1 MNHRAYL
8 ALAIPLTISTMTTP
22 LLGAVDT
29 AVVGQLPDPA
39 YIGGVAVGTLIF
51 NTLYWV
57 FGFLRVSTS
66 AFAAQANG
74 ASDPVQG
81 VLALSRPFLLAVIVG
96 ICFILLQWP
105 IEYGALL
112 LISPDSDVSRF
123 AAEYFRIRIWGAPF
137 TLMNYVILGWL
148 MGMAKIK
155 ESLFLQVLMNVLNMI
170 LAILFV
176 HVFSFAVKG
185 VATAAL
191 IAEVTAFVLGLVI
204 VLKASGFEWKI
215 PSIQELIDIQSMKKM
230 FNVNKDLFIRT
241 ICLLVVINMFTAKG
255 ASFGTTFLAA
265 NAVLFQIHYIMAY
278 FFEGLANASSILV
291 GKAVGSN
298 DKDLYKKTLTLSK
311 QWSVITAFLIACI
324 YGLFQE
330 QIIGLFTNLPNVIDL
345 SIEYGTWLIIYP
357 FAACFGLVIYG
368 VFTGATEIAPVRNS
382 MFYAMIVYIIIQIT
396 ATPIWHNHGL
406 WLAFIIYTI
415 GRSGFLIMYT
425 PRLNKKLFHLVQGDR
440 SHGSPLKDHEDSPA
454 SQ

>member
-1 MNHRAYL
+1 MNHRTYL
-8 ALAIPLTISTMTTP
+8 TLAIPLTISTMTTP

-29 AVVGQLPDPA
+29 AVVGQLPAPA

-74 ASDPVQG
+74 ASDPDQG

-96 ICFILLQWP
+96 LLFILLQWP
-105 IEYGALL
+105 IEHAALL
-112 LISPDSDVSRF
+112 VISPDADVSRF
-123 AAEYFRIRIWGAPF
+123 AIEYFRIRIWGAPF

-155 ESLFLQVLMNVLNMI
+155 ESLCLQILTNVLNMF

-176 HVFSFAVKG
+176 HVFSFDVQG
-185 VATAAL
+185 VATATL
-191 IAEVTAFVLGLVI
+191 IAEVTAFILGVFI
-204 VLKASGFEWKI
+204 ILKASPFKWKM
-215 PSIQELIDIQSMKKM
+215 PSIQVLMDTNSMKRM

-255 ASFGTTFLAA
+255 ASFGTEFLAA

-278 FFEGLANASSILV
+278 FFDGFANASSILV

-298 DKDLYKKTLTLSK
+298 DKELYKKILTLSR
-311 QWSVITAFLIACI
+311 QWSVITAVTIASL
-324 YGLFQE
+324 YALFQE
-330 QIIGLFTNLPNVIDL
+330 QVIGLFTNLPDVIEL
-345 SIEYGTWLIIYP
+345 SLTYGVWLIIYP
-357 FAACFGLVIYG
+357 FVACFGLVLYG

-382 MFYAMIVYIIIQIT
+382 MIYAMIVYIIIQIT

-415 GRSGFLIMYT
+415 GRSGFLVMYT
-425 PRLNKKLFHLVQGDR
+425 PQLNKKLLQ
-440 SHGSPLKDHEDSPA
+440 LKGEG
-454 SQ
+454 

>member
-29 AVVGQLPDPA
+29 AVVGQLPDSA

-66 AFAAQANG
+66 AFAAQASG
-74 ASDPVQG
+74 ASDPAQG
-81 VLALSRPFLLAVIVG
+81 ILALARPFLLAVVVG
-96 ICFILLQWP
+96 VCFILLQWP
-105 IEYGALL
+105 IEYGALIL
-112 LISPDSDVSRF
+112 FSSDSDVTKF
-123 AAEYFRIRIWGAPF
+123 AAEYFRIRIWGAPI

-155 ESLFLQVLMNVLNMI
+155 ESLCLQVLMNVLNMI

-185 VATAAL
+185 VAAATL
-191 IAEVTAFVLGLVI
+191 IAEVTAFFVGLLI
-204 VLKASGFEWKI
+204 IMKASPFTWRL
-215 PSIQELIDIQSMKKM
+215 PSFQELVDTQSMKKM

-255 ASFGTTFLAA
+255 ASFGTDLLAA

-278 FFEGLANASSILV
+278 FFEGFANATSILV
-291 GKAVGSN
+291 GKAVGAN
-298 DKDLYKKTLTLSK
+298 DKELYEKTLTLSK
-311 QWSVITAFLIACI
+311 QWSVITAVVIASI

-330 QIIGLFTNLPNVIDL
+330 QIIALFTNLPNVIQL
-345 SIEYGTWLIIYP
+345 STVYGTWLILYP

-382 MFYAMIVYIIIQIT
+382 MIYAMIVYILIQIT
-396 ATPIWHNHGL
+396 ATPNWHNHGL
-406 WLAFIIYTI
+406 WLAFIVYTI
-415 GRSGFLIMYT
+415 GRSGFLFMYI
-425 PRLNKKLFHLVQGDR
+425 PRLNKKLLYVMK
-440 SHGSPLKDHEDSPA
+440 GS
-454 SQ
+454 

>member
-1 MNHRAYL
+1 MNHRTYL
-8 ALAIPLTISTMTTP
+8 TLAIPLTISTMTTP

-29 AVVGQLPDPA
+29 AVIGQLSAPA
-39 YIGGVAVGTLIF
+39 YIAGVAVGTLIF

-74 ASDPVQG
+74 ASDPDQG
-81 VLALSRPFLLAVIVG
+81 VLALSRPFLLALIVG
-96 ICFILLQWP
+96 VLFILLQWP
-105 IEYGALL
+105 IEHTALL
-112 LISPDSDVSRF
+112 VISPDADVSRF
-123 AAEYFRIRIWGAPF
+123 AVEYFRIRIWGAPF

-148 MGMAKIK
+148 MGMAKIR
-155 ESLFLQVLMNVLNMI
+155 ESLCLQILTNVLNML

-176 HVFSFAVKG
+176 HVFSFDVQG
-185 VATAAL
+185 VATATL
-191 IAEVTAFVLGLVI
+191 ITEVTAFILGLFI
-204 VLKASGFEWKI
+204 ILKVSPFKWKM
-215 PSIQELIDIQSMKKM
+215 PSIQALIDTNSTKRM

-255 ASFGTTFLAA
+255 ASFGTEFLAA

-278 FFEGLANASSILV
+278 FFDGFANASSILV

-298 DKDLYKKTLTLSK
+298 DKELFKKTLTLSR
-311 QWSVITAFLIACI
+311 QWSIITAVIIASL
-324 YGLFQE
+324 YALFQK
-330 QIIGLFTNLPNVIDL
+330 QVIGLFTNLPDVIEL
-345 SIEYGTWLIIYP
+345 SLTYGVWLIIYP
-357 FAACFGLVIYG
+357 FVACFGLVLYG

-382 MFYAMIVYIIIQIT
+382 MIYAMVVYIIIQIT

-415 GRSGFLIMYT
+415 GRSGFLVMYT
-425 PRLNKKLFHLVQGDR
+425 PQLNKKLVE
-440 SHGSPLKDHEDSPA
+440 LKGEG
-454 SQ
+454 

>member
-1 MNHRAYL
+1 MNHRTYL
-8 ALAIPLTISTMTTP
+8 TLAIPLTISTMTTP

-29 AVVGQLPDPA
+29 AVVGQLPAPA

-74 ASDPVQG
+74 ASDPDQG

-96 ICFILLQWP
+96 LLFILLQWP
-105 IEYGALL
+105 IEHAALL
-112 LISPDSDVSRF
+112 VISPDADVSRF
-123 AAEYFRIRIWGAPF
+123 AVEYFRIRIWGAPF

-155 ESLFLQVLMNVLNMI
+155 ESLCLQILTNVLNML

-176 HVFSFAVKG
+176 HVFSFDVQG
-185 VATAAL
+185 VATATL
-191 IAEVTAFVLGLVI
+191 IAEVTAFILGVFI
-204 VLKASGFEWKI
+204 ILKASPFKWKM
-215 PSIQELIDIQSMKKM
+215 PSIQALMDTNSMKRM

-255 ASFGTTFLAA
+255 ASFGTEFLAA

-278 FFEGLANASSILV
+278 FFDGFANASSILV

-298 DKDLYKKTLTLSK
+298 DKELYKKILTLSR
-311 QWSVITAFLIACI
+311 QWSVITAVTIAGL
-324 YGLFQE
+324 YALFQE
-330 QIIGLFTNLPNVIDL
+330 QVIGLFTNLPDVIEL
-345 SIEYGTWLIIYP
+345 SLTYGVWLIIYP
-357 FAACFGLVIYG
+357 FVACFGLVLYG

-382 MFYAMIVYIIIQIT
+382 MIYAMIVYIIIQIT

-415 GRSGFLIMYT
+415 GRSGFLVMYT
-425 PRLNKKLFHLVQGDR
+425 PQLNKKLLQ
-440 SHGSPLKDHEDSPA
+440 LKGEG
-454 SQ
+454 

>member
-1 MNHRAYL
+1 MNHRTYL
-8 ALAIPLTISTMTTP
+8 TLAIPLTISTMTTP

-29 AVVGQLPDPA
+29 AVVGQLSAPA
-39 YIGGVAVGTLIF
+39 YIAGVAVGTLIF

-74 ASDPVQG
+74 ASDPDQG
-81 VLALSRPFLLAVIVG
+81 VLALSRPFLLALIVG
-96 ICFILLQWP
+96 MLFILLQWP
-105 IEYGALL
+105 IEHAALL
-112 LISPDSDVSRF
+112 VISPDADVSRF
-123 AAEYFRIRIWGAPF
+123 AVEYFRIRIWGAPF

-148 MGMAKIK
+148 MGMAKIR
-155 ESLFLQVLMNVLNMI
+155 ESLCLQILTNVLNML

-176 HVFSFAVKG
+176 HVFSFDVQG
-185 VATAAL
+185 VATATL
-191 IAEVTAFVLGLVI
+191 IAEVTAFILGLFI
-204 VLKASGFEWKI
+204 ILKVSPFKWKM
-215 PSIQELIDIQSMKKM
+215 PSIQALIDTNSTKRM

-255 ASFGTTFLAA
+255 ASFGTEFLAA

-278 FFEGLANASSILV
+278 FFDGFANASSILV

-298 DKDLYKKTLTLSK
+298 DKELFKKTLTLSR
-311 QWSVITAFLIACI
+311 QWSIITAVIIASL
-324 YGLFQE
+324 YALFQK
-330 QIIGLFTNLPNVIDL
+330 QVVGLFTNLPDVIEL
-345 SIEYGTWLIIYP
+345 SLTYGVWLIIYP
-357 FAACFGLVIYG
+357 FVACFGLVLYG

-382 MFYAMIVYIIIQIT
+382 MIYAMVVYIIIQIT

-415 GRSGFLIMYT
+415 GRSGFLVMYT
-425 PRLNKKLFHLVQGDR
+425 PRLNKKLVE
-440 SHGSPLKDHEDSPA
+440 LKGEG
-454 SQ
+454 

>member
-29 AVVGQLPDPA
+29 AVVGQLPDSA

-66 AFAAQANG
+66 AFAAQASG
-74 ASDPVQG
+74 ASDPAQG
-81 VLALSRPFLLAVIVG
+81 ILALARPFLLAVAVG
-96 ICFILLQWP
+96 VCFILLQWP
-105 IEYGALL
+105 IEYGALIL
-112 LISPDSDVSRF
+112 FSSDSDVTKF

-185 VATAAL
+185 VAAAAL
-191 IAEVTAFVLGLVI
+191 IAEVTAFILGLLI
-204 VLKASGFEWKI
+204 IMKASPFKWRL
-215 PSIQELIDIQSMKKM
+215 PSFQELVDTQSMKKM

-255 ASFGTTFLAA
+255 ASFGTDLLAA

-278 FFEGLANASSILV
+278 FFEGFANATSILI
-291 GKAVGSN
+291 GKAVGAS
-298 DKDLYKKTLTLSK
+298 DKELYKKTLTLSK
-311 QWSVITAFLIACI
+311 QWSVITAVVIASV

-330 QIIGLFTNLPNVIDL
+330 QIISLFTNLPRVLEL
-345 SIEYGTWLIIYP
+345 STTYGTWLILYP

-368 VFTGATEIAPVRNS
+368 AFTGATEIAPVRNS
-382 MFYAMIVYIIIQIT
+382 MFYAMIVYILIQIT

-406 WLAFIIYTI
+406 WLAFIVYTI
-415 GRSGFLIMYT
+415 GRSGFLVMYT
-425 PRLNKKLFHLVQGDR
+425 PRLNKKMLYVMKGI
-440 SHGSPLKDHEDSPA
+440 
-454 SQ
+454 

>member
-8 ALAIPLTISTMTTP
+8 TLAIPLTISTMTTP

-66 AFAAQANG
+66 AFAAQASG
-74 ASDPVQG
+74 ASDPAQG
-81 VLALSRPFLLAVIVG
+81 ILALSRPFLLAVIVG
-96 ICFILLQWP
+96 MCFILLQWP
-105 IEYGALL
+105 IEYAALIL
-112 LISPDSDVSRF
+112 FSSDSDVTKF

-137 TLMNYVILGWL
+137 TLLNYVILGWL

-155 ESLFLQVLMNVLNMI
+155 ESLCLQVLMNVLNMI

-185 VATAAL
+185 VATATL
-191 IAEVTAFVLGLVI
+191 IAEITAFVLGLLI
-204 VLKASGFEWKI
+204 VMKASSFDWKI
-215 PSIQELIDIQSMKKM
+215 LSIQALIDTQSMRKM

-255 ASFGTTFLAA
+255 ASFGTEFLAA

-278 FFEGLANASSILV
+278 FFDGFANASSILV

-298 DKDLYKKTLTLSK
+298 DKKLYKKTLSLSR
-311 QWSVITAFLIACI
+311 QWSVIMAFILASI

-330 QIIGLFTNLPNVIDL
+330 QIIELFTNLPSVIEL
-345 SIEYGTWLIIYP
+345 SIKYGSWLIIYP
-357 FAACFGLVIYG
+357 FAACLGLVIYG

-382 MFYAMIVYIIIQIT
+382 MIYAMIIYIVIQIT
-396 ATPIWHNHGL
+396 VTPIWHNHGL
-406 WLAFIIYTI
+406 WLAFIVYTI
-415 GRSGFLIMYT
+415 GRSGFLVMYT
-425 PRLNKKLFHLVQGDR
+425 PRLNEKLWN
-440 SHGSPLKDHEDSPA
+440 LKEGVER
-454 SQ
+454 

>member
-1 MNHRAYL
+1 
-8 ALAIPLTISTMTTP
+8 MTTP

-81 VLALSRPFLLAVIVG
+81 ILALSRPFLLAVLVG
-96 ICFILLQWP
+96 VCFILLQWP
-105 IEYGALL
+105 IEYGALIL
-112 LISPDSDVSRF
+112 FSSDSDVTKF

-155 ESLFLQVLMNVLNMI
+155 ESLCLQVLMNVLNMI

-185 VATAAL
+185 VAVAAL
-191 IAEVTAFVLGLVI
+191 IAEVTAFIFGLLI
-204 VLKASGFEWKI
+204 VMKASPFKWRL
-215 PSIQELIDIQSMKKM
+215 PSFQELIDTQSMKKM
-230 FNVNKDLFIRT
+230 LNVNKDLFIRT

-255 ASFGTTFLAA
+255 ASFGTNLLAA

-278 FFEGLANASSILV
+278 FFEGFANATSILV
-291 GKAVGSN
+291 GKAVGAN
-298 DKDLYKKTLTLSK
+298 DKELYNKTLTLSK
-311 QWSVITAFLIACI
+311 QWSVITAVVIACI

-330 QIIGLFTNLPNVIDL
+330 KIIALFTNLPRVLEL
-345 SIEYGTWLIIYP
+345 STTYGTWLFLYP

-368 VFTGATEIAPVRNS
+368 VFTGATEIVPVRNS
-382 MFYAMIVYIIIQIT
+382 MFYAMIVYILIQIT

-406 WLAFIIYTI
+406 WLAFIVYTI
-415 GRSGFLIMYT
+415 GRSGFLVMYT
-425 PRLNKKLFHLVQGDR
+425 PKLNKKLLYVMR
-440 SHGSPLKDHEDSPA
+440 EI
-454 SQ
+454 

>member
-8 ALAIPLTISTMTTP
+8 TLAIPLTVSTMTTP

-51 NTLYWV
+51 NTLYWL

-74 ASDPVQG
+74 ASDPAQG

-96 ICFILLQWP
+96 MCFILLQWP

-112 LISPDSDVSRF
+112 LIAPDSDVSKF
-123 AAEYFRIRIWGAPF
+123 AVEYFRIRIWGAPF
-137 TLMNYVILGWL
+137 TLMNYVLLGWL

-155 ESLFLQVLMNVLNMI
+155 ESLYLQVLMNVLNMI

-185 VATAAL
+185 VATATL
-191 IAEVTAFVLGLVI
+191 IAEITAFILGLLI
-204 VLKASGFEWKI
+204 VSKASPFKWKI
-215 PSIQELIDIQSMKKM
+215 PSIQTLIDTESMKKM

-255 ASFGTTFLAA
+255 ASFGTEFLAA

-278 FFEGLANASSILV
+278 FFDGFANASSILV

-298 DKDLYKKTLTLSK
+298 DENLYKKTLTLSR
-311 QWSVITAFLIACI
+311 QWSVITAFIIACI

-330 QIIGLFTNLPNVIDL
+330 QIIGLFTNLPSVIEL
-345 SIEYGTWLIIYP
+345 STKYGGWLIIYP

-382 MFYAMIVYIIIQIT
+382 MFYAMIVYILVQIT
-396 ATPIWHNHGL
+396 VTPIWHNHGL
-406 WLAFIIYTI
+406 WLAFILYTF
-415 GRSGFLIMYT
+415 GRSGFLVMYT
-425 PRLNKKLFHLVQGDR
+425 PRLNKRLL
-440 SHGSPLKDHEDSPA
+440 SLKEGI
-454 SQ
+454 

>member
-1 MNHRAYL
+1 MNHRTYL
-8 ALAIPLTISTMTTP
+8 TLAIPLTISTMTTP

-29 AVVGQLPDPA
+29 AVVGQFPAPA

-74 ASDPVQG
+74 ASDPDQG

-96 ICFILLQWP
+96 LLFILLQWP
-105 IEYGALL
+105 IEHAALL
-112 LISPDSDVSRF
+112 IISPDADVSRF
-123 AAEYFRIRIWGAPF
+123 AVEYFRIRIWGAPF

-155 ESLFLQVLMNVLNMI
+155 ESLCLQILTNVLNMF

-176 HVFSFAVKG
+176 HVFSFDVQG
-185 VATAAL
+185 VATATL
-191 IAEVTAFVLGLVI
+191 IAEVTAFILGVFI
-204 VLKASGFEWKI
+204 ILKASPFKWKM
-215 PSIQELIDIQSMKKM
+215 PSIQALMDTNSMKRM

-255 ASFGTTFLAA
+255 ASFGTEFLAA

-278 FFEGLANASSILV
+278 FFDGFANASSILV

-298 DKDLYKKTLTLSK
+298 DKELYKKILTLSR
-311 QWSVITAFLIACI
+311 QWSVITAVTIASL
-324 YGLFQE
+324 YALFQE
-330 QIIGLFTNLPNVIDL
+330 QVIGLFTNLPDVIEL
-345 SIEYGTWLIIYP
+345 SLTYGVWLIIYP
-357 FAACFGLVIYG
+357 FAACFGLVLYG

-382 MFYAMIVYIIIQIT
+382 MIYAMIVYIIIQIT

-406 WLAFIIYTI
+406 WLAFIIYII
-415 GRSGFLIMYT
+415 GRSGFLVMYT
-425 PRLNKKLFHLVQGDR
+425 PQLNKKLLQ
-440 SHGSPLKDHEDSPA
+440 LKGEG
-454 SQ
+454 

>member
-1 MNHRAYL
+1 MNHRTYL
-8 ALAIPLTISTMTTP
+8 TLAIPLTISTMTTP

-29 AVVGQLPDPA
+29 AVVGQLPAPA

-74 ASDPVQG
+74 ASDPDQG

-96 ICFILLQWP
+96 LLFILLQWP
-105 IEYGALL
+105 IEHAALL
-112 LISPDSDVSRF
+112 VISPDADVSRF
-123 AAEYFRIRIWGAPF
+123 AVEYFRIRIWGAPF
-137 TLMNYVILGWL
+137 TLVNYVILGWL

-155 ESLFLQVLMNVLNMI
+155 ESLCLQILTNVLNMF

-176 HVFSFAVKG
+176 HVFSFDVQG
-185 VATAAL
+185 VATATL
-191 IAEVTAFVLGLVI
+191 IAEVTAFILGVFI
-204 VLKASGFEWKI
+204 ILKASPFKWKM
-215 PSIQELIDIQSMKKM
+215 PSIQVLMDTNSMKRM

-255 ASFGTTFLAA
+255 ASFGTEFLAA

-278 FFEGLANASSILV
+278 FFDGFANASSILV

-298 DKDLYKKTLTLSK
+298 DKELYKKILTLSR
-311 QWSVITAFLIACI
+311 QWSVITAVTIASL
-324 YGLFQE
+324 YALFQE
-330 QIIGLFTNLPNVIDL
+330 QVIGLFTNLPDVIEL
-345 SIEYGTWLIIYP
+345 SLTYGVWLIIYP
-357 FAACFGLVIYG
+357 FVACFGLVLYG

-382 MFYAMIVYIIIQIT
+382 MIYAMIVYIIIQIT

-415 GRSGFLIMYT
+415 GRSGFLVMYT
-425 PRLNKKLFHLVQGDR
+425 PQLNKKLLQ
-440 SHGSPLKDHEDSPA
+440 LKGEG
-454 SQ
+454 

>member
-1 MNHRAYL
+1 MNHRTYL
-8 ALAIPLTISTMTTP
+8 TLAIPLTISTMTTP

-29 AVVGQLPDPA
+29 AVVGQLPAPA

-74 ASDPVQG
+74 ASDPDQG
-81 VLALSRPFLLAVIVG
+81 VLTLSRPFLLAVIVG
-96 ICFILLQWP
+96 LLFILLQWP
-105 IEYGALL
+105 IEHAALL
-112 LISPDSDVSRF
+112 VISPDADVSRF
-123 AAEYFRIRIWGAPF
+123 AVEYFRIRIWGAPF

-155 ESLFLQVLMNVLNMI
+155 ESLCLQILTNVLNMF

-176 HVFSFAVKG
+176 HVFSFDVQG
-185 VATAAL
+185 VATATL
-191 IAEVTAFVLGLVI
+191 IAEVTAFILGVFI
-204 VLKASGFEWKI
+204 ILKASPFKWKM
-215 PSIQELIDIQSMKKM
+215 PSIQVLMDTNSMKRM

-255 ASFGTTFLAA
+255 ASFGTEFLAA

-278 FFEGLANASSILV
+278 FFDGFANASSILV

-298 DKDLYKKTLTLSK
+298 DKELYKKILTLSR
-311 QWSVITAFLIACI
+311 QWSVITAVTIASL
-324 YGLFQE
+324 YALFQE
-330 QIIGLFTNLPNVIDL
+330 QVIGLFTNLPDVIEL
-345 SIEYGTWLIIYP
+345 SLTYGVWLIIYP
-357 FAACFGLVIYG
+357 FVACFGLVLYG

-382 MFYAMIVYIIIQIT
+382 MIYAMIVYIIIQIT

-415 GRSGFLIMYT
+415 GRSGFLVMYT
-425 PRLNKKLFHLVQGDR
+425 PQLNKKLLQ
-440 SHGSPLKDHEDSPA
+440 LKGEG
-454 SQ
+454 

>member
-8 ALAIPLTISTMTTP
+8 TLAIPLTISTMTTP

-39 YIGGVAVGTLIF
+39 YIGGVALGTLIF

-74 ASDPVQG
+74 AGDPGQG
-81 VLALSRPFLLAVIVG
+81 VLTLARPFLLAVIVG

-105 IEYGALL
+105 IEYAA
-112 LISPDSDVSRF
+112 IMMFAPDPDVSKF
-123 AAEYFRIRIWGAPF
+123 AVEYFRIRIWGAPF

-155 ESLFLQVLMNVLNMI
+155 ESLFLQVLMNVMNMV

-185 VATAAL
+185 VAAAAL
-191 IAEVTAFVLGLVI
+191 IAEMTAFILGVLI
-204 VLKASGFEWKI
+204 VLKASPFEWKY
-215 PSIQELIDIQSMKKM
+215 PSFQELLDTQSMKKM
-230 FNVNKDLFIRT
+230 FQVNKDLFIRT

-255 ASFGTTFLAA
+255 VSFGTEILAA
-265 NAVLFQIHYIMAY
+265 NAVLFQVHYIMAY
-278 FFEGLANASSILV
+278 FFEGFANASSILV

-298 DKDLYKKTLTLSK
+298 DKELYKKTLALSK
-311 QWSVITAFLIACI
+311 QWSVITAFVIAFV

-330 QIIGLFTNLPNVIDL
+330 HIIGLFTNLASVIEL
-345 SIEYGTWLIIYP
+345 STRYGNWLIIYP

-368 VFTGATEIAPVRNS
+368 VFTGATEISPVRNS
-382 MFYAMIVYIIIQIT
+382 MLYAMIVYIIIQIT
-396 ATPIWHNHGL
+396 VTPIWHNHGL
-406 WLAFIIYTI
+406 WLAFIVYSI
-415 GRSGFLIMYT
+415 GRSGFLVMYI
-425 PRLNKKLFHLVQGDR
+425 PSLNKKFLHY
-440 SHGSPLKDHEDSPA
+440 S
-454 SQ
+454 

>member
-74 ASDPVQG
+74 ASDPAQG

-96 ICFILLQWP
+96 ICFIFLQWP
-105 IEYGALL
+105 IEYAALI
-112 LISPDSDVSRF
+112 LIAPDSDVSKF
-123 AAEYFRIRIWGAPF
+123 AVEYFRIRIWGAPF

-148 MGMAKIK
+148 MGMARIK
-155 ESLFLQVLMNVLNMI
+155 ESLCLQVLMNVLNMI

-185 VATAAL
+185 VAAAAL
-191 IAEVTAFVLGLVI
+191 IAEITAFVLGLFI
-204 VLKASGFEWKI
+204 VWKASPFEWKI
-215 PSIQELIDIQSMKKM
+215 PSIQALIDTKSMKKM

-255 ASFGTTFLAA
+255 ASFGTEFLAA

-278 FFEGLANASSILV
+278 FFDGFANASSILV

-298 DKDLYKKTLTLSK
+298 DKELYKKTLTLSR
-311 QWSVITAFLIACI
+311 QWSVITAFVIACV

-330 QIIGLFTNLPNVIDL
+330 QIIGLFTNLPSVIEL
-345 SIEYGTWLIIYP
+345 STKYGIWLIIYP

-382 MFYAMIVYIIIQIT
+382 MIYAMIVYIIIQIT
-396 ATPIWHNHGL
+396 VTPLWHNHGL
-406 WLAFIIYTI
+406 WLAFIVYTI
-415 GRSGFLIMYT
+415 GRSGFLVMYT
-425 PRLNKKLFHLVQGDR
+425 PRLNKKLLQ
-440 SHGSPLKDHEDSPA
+440 LKEGI
-454 SQ
+454 

>member
-8 ALAIPLTISTMTTP
+8 TLAIPLTISTMTTP

-29 AVVGQLPDPA
+29 AVVGQLPAPA

-74 ASDPVQG
+74 ASDPDQG
-81 VLALSRPFLLAVIVG
+81 VLALCRPFLLAVIVG
-96 ICFILLQWP
+96 MLFILLQWP
-105 IEYGALL
+105 IEHAALL
-112 LISPDSDVSRF
+112 VISPDADVSRF
-123 AAEYFRIRIWGAPF
+123 AVEYFRIRIWGAPF

-148 MGMAKIK
+148 MGLAKIK
-155 ESLFLQVLMNVLNMI
+155 EALCLQILTNVLNML

-176 HVFSFAVKG
+176 HVFSFDVQG
-185 VATAAL
+185 VATATL
-191 IAEVTAFVLGLVI
+191 IAEISAFILGVFI
-204 VLKASGFEWKI
+204 VLKASSFEWKM
-215 PSIQELIDIQSMKKM
+215 PSIQSLMDTQSMKRM

-241 ICLLVVINMFTAKG
+241 ICLLIVINMFTAKG
-255 ASFGTTFLAA
+255 ASFGTEFLAA

-278 FFEGLANASSILV
+278 LFDGFANASSILV

-298 DKDLYKKTLTLSK
+298 DKELYKKTLTLSR
-311 QWSVITAFLIACI
+311 QWSIITAFVISSL
-324 YGLFQE
+324 YTFFE
-330 QIIGLFTNLPNVIDL
+330 EPIIGLFTNLPSVIEISL
-345 SIEYGTWLIIYP
+345 KYGPWLIVYP

-382 MFYAMIVYIIIQIT
+382 MIYATILYIIIQLTI
-396 ATPIWHNHGL
+396 TPIWHNHGL
-406 WLAFIIYTI
+406 WLAFITYTI
-415 GRSGFLIMYT
+415 GRSVFLIMYI
-425 PRLNKKLFHLVQGDR
+425 PRLNKKLLQSKELTVF
-440 SHGSPLKDHEDSPA
+440 
-454 SQ
+454 

>member
-1 MNHRAYL
+1 MNHRTYL
-8 ALAIPLTISTMTTP
+8 TLAIPLTISTMTTP

-29 AVVGQLPDPA
+29 AVVGQLPAPA

-74 ASDPVQG
+74 ASDPDQG

-96 ICFILLQWP
+96 LLFILLQWP
-105 IEYGALL
+105 IEHAALL
-112 LISPDSDVSRF
+112 VISPDADVSRF
-123 AAEYFRIRIWGAPF
+123 AVEYFRIRIWGAPF

-155 ESLFLQVLMNVLNMI
+155 ESLCLQILTNVLNMF

-176 HVFSFAVKG
+176 HVFSFDVQG
-185 VATAAL
+185 VATATL
-191 IAEVTAFVLGLVI
+191 IAEVTAFILGVFI
-204 VLKASGFEWKI
+204 ILKASPFKWKM
-215 PSIQELIDIQSMKKM
+215 PSIQVLMDTNSMKRM

-255 ASFGTTFLAA
+255 ASFGTEFLAA

-278 FFEGLANASSILV
+278 FFDGFANASSILV

-298 DKDLYKKTLTLSK
+298 DKELYKKILTLSR
-311 QWSVITAFLIACI
+311 QWSVITAVTIASL
-324 YGLFQE
+324 YALFQE
-330 QIIGLFTNLPNVIDL
+330 QVIGLFTNLPDVIEL
-345 SIEYGTWLIIYP
+345 SLTYGVWLIIYP
-357 FAACFGLVIYG
+357 FVACFGLVLYG

-382 MFYAMIVYIIIQIT
+382 MIYAMIVYIIIQIT

-415 GRSGFLIMYT
+415 GRSGFLVMYT
-425 PRLNKKLFHLVQGDR
+425 PQLNKKLLQ
-440 SHGSPLKDHEDSPA
+440 LKGEG
-454 SQ
+454 

>member
-1 MNHRAYL
+1 MNHRTYL
-8 ALAIPLTISTMTTP
+8 TLAIPLTISTMTTP

-29 AVVGQLPDPA
+29 AVVGQLSAPA
-39 YIGGVAVGTLIF
+39 YIAGVAVGTLIF

-74 ASDPVQG
+74 ASDPDQG
-81 VLALSRPFLLAVIVG
+81 VLALSRPFLLALIVG
-96 ICFILLQWP
+96 VLFILLQWP
-105 IEYGALL
+105 IEHTALL
-112 LISPDSDVSRF
+112 VISPDADVSRF
-123 AAEYFRIRIWGAPF
+123 AVEYFRIRIWGAPF

-148 MGMAKIK
+148 MGMAKIR
-155 ESLFLQVLMNVLNMI
+155 ESLCLQILTNVLNML

-176 HVFSFAVKG
+176 HVFSFDVQG
-185 VATAAL
+185 VATATL
-191 IAEVTAFVLGLVI
+191 IAEVTAFILGLFI
-204 VLKASGFEWKI
+204 ILKVSPFKWKM
-215 PSIQELIDIQSMKKM
+215 PSIQALIDTNSTKRM

-255 ASFGTTFLAA
+255 ASFGTEFLAA

-278 FFEGLANASSILV
+278 FFDGFANASSILV

-298 DKDLYKKTLTLSK
+298 DKELFKKTLTLSR
-311 QWSVITAFLIACI
+311 QWSIITAVIIASL
-324 YGLFQE
+324 YALFQK
-330 QIIGLFTNLPNVIDL
+330 QVIGLFTNLPDVIEL
-345 SIEYGTWLIIYP
+345 SLTYGVWLIIYP
-357 FAACFGLVIYG
+357 FVACFGLVLYG

-382 MFYAMIVYIIIQIT
+382 MIYAMVVYIIIQIT

-415 GRSGFLIMYT
+415 GRSGFLVMYT
-425 PRLNKKLFHLVQGDR
+425 PRLNKKLVE
-440 SHGSPLKDHEDSPA
+440 LKGEG
-454 SQ
+454 

>member
-1 MNHRAYL
+1 MNHRTYL
-8 ALAIPLTISTMTTP
+8 TLAIPLTISTMTTP

-29 AVVGQLPDPA
+29 AVVGQLSAPA
-39 YIGGVAVGTLIF
+39 YIAGVAVGTLIF

-74 ASDPVQG
+74 ASDPDQG
-81 VLALSRPFLLAVIVG
+81 VLALSRPFLLALIVG
-96 ICFILLQWP
+96 VLFILLQWP
-105 IEYGALL
+105 IEHTALL
-112 LISPDSDVSRF
+112 VISPDVDVSRF
-123 AAEYFRIRIWGAPF
+123 AVEYFRIRIWGAPF

-148 MGMAKIK
+148 MGMAKIR
-155 ESLFLQVLMNVLNMI
+155 ESLCLQILTNVLNML

-176 HVFSFAVKG
+176 HVFSFDVQG
-185 VATAAL
+185 VATATL
-191 IAEVTAFVLGLVI
+191 IAEVTAFILGLFI
-204 VLKASGFEWKI
+204 ILKVSPFKWKM
-215 PSIQELIDIQSMKKM
+215 PSIQALIDTNSTKRM

-255 ASFGTTFLAA
+255 ASFGTEFLAA

-278 FFEGLANASSILV
+278 FFDGFANASSILV

-298 DKDLYKKTLTLSK
+298 DKELFKKTLTLSR
-311 QWSVITAFLIACI
+311 QWSIITAVIIASL
-324 YGLFQE
+324 YALFQK
-330 QIIGLFTNLPNVIDL
+330 QVIGLFTNLPDVIEL
-345 SIEYGTWLIIYP
+345 SLTYGVWLIIYP
-357 FAACFGLVIYG
+357 FVACFGLVLYG

-382 MFYAMIVYIIIQIT
+382 MIYAMVVYIIIQIT

-415 GRSGFLIMYT
+415 GRSGFLVMYT
-425 PRLNKKLFHLVQGDR
+425 PRLNKKLVE
-440 SHGSPLKDHEDSPA
+440 LKGEG
-454 SQ
+454 

>member
-1 MNHRAYL
+1 MNHRTYL
-8 ALAIPLTISTMTTP
+8 TLAIPLTISTMTTP

-29 AVVGQLPDPA
+29 AVVGQLSAPA
-39 YIGGVAVGTLIF
+39 YIAGVAVGTLIF

-74 ASDPVQG
+74 ASDPDQG
-81 VLALSRPFLLAVIVG
+81 VLALSRPFLLALIVG
-96 ICFILLQWP
+96 MLFILLQWP
-105 IEYGALL
+105 IEHAVLL
-112 LISPDSDVSRF
+112 VISPDADVSRF
-123 AAEYFRIRIWGAPF
+123 AVEYFRIRIWGAPF
-137 TLMNYVILGWL
+137 ILMNYVILGWL

-155 ESLFLQVLMNVLNMI
+155 ESLCLQILTNVLNML

-176 HVFSFAVKG
+176 HVFSFDVQG
-185 VATAAL
+185 VATATL
-191 IAEVTAFVLGLVI
+191 IAEVTAFILGLFI
-204 VLKASGFEWKI
+204 ILKVSPFKWKM
-215 PSIQELIDIQSMKKM
+215 PSIQALIDTNSTKRM

-255 ASFGTTFLAA
+255 ASFGTEFLAA

-278 FFEGLANASSILV
+278 FFDGFANASSILV

-298 DKDLYKKTLTLSK
+298 DKELFKKTLTLSR
-311 QWSVITAFLIACI
+311 QWSIITAVIIASL
-324 YGLFQE
+324 YALFQK
-330 QIIGLFTNLPNVIDL
+330 QVVGLFTNLPDVIEL
-345 SIEYGTWLIIYP
+345 SLTYGVWLIIYP
-357 FAACFGLVIYG
+357 FVACFGLVLYG

-382 MFYAMIVYIIIQIT
+382 MIYAMVVYIIIQIT

-415 GRSGFLIMYT
+415 GRSGFLVMYT
-425 PRLNKKLFHLVQGDR
+425 PRLNKKLVE
-440 SHGSPLKDHEDSPA
+440 LKGEG
-454 SQ
+454 